1 MVESARYN
9 HAENLSF
16 MNLTRSPPAV
26 VVVPSGRTPRASSL
40 RADLLRARARAGP
53 YLRHHIAYVPGAF
66 PLISWRG
73 FVATI
78 AVFQRQVQNRHMG
91 GVGGRE
97 RGALSRRI
105 C

>member
-1 MVESARYN
+1 
-9 HAENLSF
+9 

-91 GVGGRE
+91 WGGGAERE
-97 RGALSRRI
+97 EHSRGAFVDKGGTCR